1 MIPIDNKSFDE
12 NLSAENDADDKAPV
26 RCAECDREM
35 GHYITFVS
43 PTNENR
49 VVCWECLER
58 EEKGFNAKRGFRRE
72 ARGGYI
78 PR

>member
-1 MIPIDNKSFDE
+1 MIDE
-12 NLSAENDADDKAPV
+12 RINLSAPSERKTPAK
-26 RCAECDREM
+26 CSICDREM
-35 GHYITFVS
+35 EHYNVFLS
-43 PTNENR
+43 PTNEEK

-72 ARGGYI
+72 ARHGDI

>member
-1 MIPIDNKSFDE
+1 MIDIIDTKE
-12 NLSAENDADDKAPV
+12 TDKPAM

-35 GHYITFVS
+35 EHYNIFLS
-43 PTNENR
+43 PTNEEK

-58 EEKGFNAKRGFRRE
+58 EEKGFFAKRGFRRE
-72 ARGGYI
+72 ARGGDI